1 MGQRRSLHNHVVD
14 LRFLGRPGP
23 ASNYQLLDEQLRFHS
38 SWNRFLCLGKIIYG
52 RVIDGN
58 PRVIWINRSWTQL
71 SARGT
76 THARLDVHVGP
87 GGARTLF
94 CGLSGPILIV
104 RRVGGKPPP
113 LDPATL
119 TNSSLS
125 RSPSRRAVLSAEKIA
140 TCASNE

>member
-87 GGARTLF
+87 GSAHTLF
-94 CGLSGPILIV
+94 RGLPGPILIV
-104 RRVGGKPPP
+104 CRVGGKPPS
-113 LDPATL
+113 LDP
-119 TNSSLS
+119 
-125 RSPSRRAVLSAEKIA
+125 PRRAIPRSADCRAGARFCLPKKFA
-140 TCASNE
+140 TRASNE